1 MHLTL
6 VVLAAGTASR
16 YGSLKQLEPIGPS
29 GETLMDYSVLD
40 AIRAGFS
47 KIVYVIRPEIEQQIR
62 AHVEP
67 IFRGSAKLIFVRQ
80 TLHDVPSYF
89 TVPTTRTNPWGT
101 AHAIFV
107 TEPQVDSPFA
117 VCNADDFYGASAYSL
132 LANHLSD
139 SGTAVTK
146 GRGKEEKGKG
156 RGELRDQQ
164 TGKPVNRV
172 TEAFALVGYRLGDT
186 LSPHGGVSRAI
197 CRCDPYGY
205 LEQLEEVKQI
215 QSNNGQLAGVTERGH
230 DVGLDGSETVSMNLW
245 GFTPDLFPY
254 LRQQFDEFLVVSGSS
269 CDEEFL
275 IPTAINQQ
283 VAQGRARLRVRQ
295 SSEPWMG
302 MTFAQDKIQVQ
313 QKLFEL
319 VSRGVYPADLK
330 LGLHDLR

>member
-1 MHLTL
+1 MSLTL
-6 VVLAAGTASR
+6 VVLAAGMASR

-29 GETLMDYSVLD
+29 GEALMDYAVFD
-40 AIRAGFS
+40 AIRSGYR
-47 KIVYVIRPEIEQQIR
+47 KVVYVIRPEIEQEIR
-62 AHVEP
+62 SHVET
-67 IFRGSAKLIFVRQ
+67 IFAGAAQLLFVHQ
-80 TLHDVPSYF
+80 TLQDVPSSF
-89 TVPTTRTNPWGT
+89 TVPAIRSKPWGT
-101 AHAIFV
+101 AHAILV
-107 TEPQVDSPFA
+107 TEPHVSAPFA

-132 LANHLSD
+132 LANHFSD
-139 SGTAVTK
+139 FGSTGSEGT
-146 GRGKEEKGKG
+146 GDGERGTETRNTGIPG
-156 RGELRDQQ
+156 HRG
-164 TGKPVNRV
+164 TG
-172 TEAFALVGYRLGDT
+172 TCALLGYRLRDT

-197 CRCDPYGY
+197 CKCDSYGY

-230 DVGLDGSETVSMNLW
+230 HVGLDGNETVSMNLW

-275 IPTAINQQ
+275 IPTAVNQQ
-283 VAQGRARLRVRQ
+283 LAQGRARLRVLQ

-302 MTFAQDKIQVQ
+302 MTFTQDKTPVQ